1 MFLASPST
9 FFFLAIFFAPPL
21 FLSTVNLP
29 GGNQV
34 KRAAAEAEE
43 AELEARMAAAAA
55 GKARTAVSTKKVVT
69 FESQAARL
77 RLVLDKFF
85 VPPELTAMGRE
96 RRGATAALVAE
107 TKVQARAYAK

>member
-1 MFLASPST
+1 M
-9 FFFLAIFFAPPL
+9 
-21 FLSTVNLP
+21 
-29 GGNQV
+29 

-43 AELEARMAAAAA
+43 AELEARMAAAAAA

-96 RRGATAALVAE
+96 RRGATAALVE
-107 TKVQARAYAK
+107 ARRLGFVDDENDHSRSEL

>member
-1 MFLASPST
+1 M
-9 FFFLAIFFAPPL
+9 
-21 FLSTVNLP
+21 
-29 GGNQV
+29 

-43 AELEARMAAAAA
+43 AELEARMAAAAAA